1 MFNLDIF
8 HLVDKHGLVSIF
20 RVNIVIW
27 VLQLY
32 LNAVTNILNRKTSSN
47 KNELVKA
54 GLVSQEN

>member
-8 HLVDKHGLVSIF
+8 HLVDKHGQVSIF

-32 LNAVTNILNRKTSSN
+32 LIATVTNILYRKTSSN

-54 GLVSQEN
+54 GL